1 MVVDQ
6 SENNCCN
13 NNFIYEAIS
22 RRGVR
27 NVLWKHIKTKPPG
40 KRAGGE
46 LRLRK
51 SKTCGHLWKGKPG
64 QQSQLAEYDH
74 NESLLGILNKC
85 EILSE
90 GEVEKEFC
98 KVYTLW
104 HKTTCES
111 FQKPNTRHTD
121 PFKKEWVSQFQVV
134 RKWKRSWS
142 FSQAC
147 FLFFPISYI
156 SFYCWQ
162 Q

>member
-6 SENNCCN
+6 SENNCRN

-22 RRGVR
+22 PRGVR

-51 SKTCGHLWKGKPG
+51 SKTCGHLQYLACVGCIKK
-64 QQSQLAEYDH
+64 STTSTCERENLDSSFNQLNMIH

-90 GEVEKEFC
+90 GKVEKEFC
-98 KVYTLW
+98 KVYLKIKKHTVTQNKFP
-104 HKTTCES
+104 KTKYQTY
-111 FQKPNTRHTD
+111 R
-121 PFKKEWVSQFQVV
+121 
-134 RKWKRSWS
+134 
-142 FSQAC
+142 
-147 FLFFPISYI
+147 PI
-156 SFYCWQ
+156 
-162 Q
+162 